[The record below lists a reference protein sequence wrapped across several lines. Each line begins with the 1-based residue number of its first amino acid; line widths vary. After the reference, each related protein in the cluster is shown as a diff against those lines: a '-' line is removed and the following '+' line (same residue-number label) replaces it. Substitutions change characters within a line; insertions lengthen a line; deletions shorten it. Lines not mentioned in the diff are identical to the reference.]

1 MKATPDSAPASY
13 DSVMSL
19 YSEVVEALVHDSDAV
34 FDAETM
40 FCAEVERLAAQSAPT
55 EQVECTCAAKDM
67 PFGRCCKAPVL
78 NADRAAAQVE
88 PVRMLTGDDC
98 REHLSRP
105 WLTVE
110 EDAAIAAF
118 CAVNRGKRIPA
129 DGEVRNG

>member
-1 MKATPDSAPASY
+1 MRPMHSDQKKQAFNQSMHDGHLWDYESFLAGY
-13 DSVMSL
+13 
-19 YSEVVEALVHDSDAV
+19 EA
-34 FDAETM
+34 AEEK
-40 FCAEVERLAAQSAPT
+40 FFESQEN
-55 EQVECTCAAKDM
+55 D
-67 PFGRCCKAPVL
+67 
-78 NADRAAAQVE
+78 AAQVE